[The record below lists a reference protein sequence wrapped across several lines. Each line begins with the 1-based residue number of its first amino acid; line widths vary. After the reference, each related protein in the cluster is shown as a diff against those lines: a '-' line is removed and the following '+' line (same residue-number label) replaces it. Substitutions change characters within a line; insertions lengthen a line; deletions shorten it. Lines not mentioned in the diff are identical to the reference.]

1 MLAHGVSRGYHD
13 ERNEPK
19 PRQGRHILEG
29 SRIVPHSYAKLAYHC
44 IFSTK
49 GRRNLI
55 TSAIQDRLYGY
66 ISGILKN
73 NDGHLVKGGGT
84 GNHVHLLVELKGT
97 LAIADAI
104 RVIKANSSKWVHET
118 YPDQRN
124 FGWQTGYA
132 AFTTSASS
140 IDRIVE
146 YIENQQKHHQTTTF
160 EEEFIEFLRRHNLP
174 FDERYL
180 WD

>member
-13 ERNEPK
+13 DQEK
-19 PRQGRHILEG
+19 HQPRQGRHVFEG
-29 SRIVPHSYAKLAYHC
+29 SRIMPHSYTKLAYHC

-49 GRRNLI
+49 GRQNFI

-73 NDGHLVKGGGT
+73 SDGHWVKGGGT

-97 LAIADAI
+97 LAITDAI
-104 RVIKANSSKWVHET
+104 RLIKANSSKWIHET
-118 YPDQRN
+118 YPDQGG
-124 FGWQTGYA
+124 FGWQTGYGV
-132 AFTTSASS
+132 FSVSMSS
-140 IDRIVE
+140 VDRTVE
-146 YIENQQKHHQTTTF
+146 YIENQGKHHQTISF
-160 EEEFIEFLRRHNLP
+160 EEEFIQFLRRHRLS
-174 FDERYL
+174 FDERHL